1 MFLTPSFDYLKISI
15 PSPKQLKRWGMRT
28 LPNRSIINPIS
39 TAETLHY
46 KTFKPVPGGIFC
58 DRIFG
63 PEQDWQCRCGKY
75 KGKRK
80 KDLVCPKCHVQVT
93 TAQGR
98 RHHIGLIELGTPI
111 AHIWYLLGRPS
122 YLSEILNMKKSF
134 VLEIAYYACN
144 VVISPDKPQ
153 ASKKPNFR
161 YKDVINDL
169 KLEEYRRL
177 RCLKKG
183 LLPWEDIDEDVNFIT
198 ARGGYALK
206 MLLEKLQIIKVCD
219 RLKSYLHIIRKRLKN
234 GLDIE
239 SRELSGKKFMILRK
253 TRRRFRIISHFLL
266 TETKPAWMLIKV
278 LPVLPPMLRP
288 LIRIDGILLNADVN
302 EFYRWIILRTNRLK
316 RCLKNRSPLSILD
329 SERHLIQESV
339 DFLIQNGKRG
349 KPILVHGGKR
359 PLRSLTDIIKGKGGR
374 FRHHLLGKRVDYS
387 ARSIIVVGACL
398 YNYQC
403 GLPQDIAVVLF
414 TFFLIHH
421 LVHNNI
427 VIGYSIGLRLVS
439 TRDDII
445 WKFLAKI
452 ISSHP
457 VLLNRAPSLHR
468 QNIQAFLPVLVYEK
482 AIKLPPVVCSGYNAD
497 FDGDQMAVHLPL
509 ALEAQFE
516 AYRMMTPMNFFSPKG
531 PVALTPTQDM
541 ILGAKYLT
549 ERPYKREKS
558 LDYYF
563 LNVRDVTKAY
573 QSSSIT
579 LHTNVWILLSLNNL
593 SNYTALSV
601 YGFLRKAT
609 VTKHL
614 LSTYSTRITYYYEHK
629 ELRCIVQYKI
639 NELVSKSSLNVIFY
653 FNVTPS
659 RLFLN
664 SALELTL

>member
-28 LPNRSIINPIS
+28 LPDGSIINPIS

-98 RHHIGLIELGTPI
+98 RHHIGLIELGTPV

-122 YLSEILNMKKSF
+122 YLSEILNMKKSS

-153 ASKKPNFR
+153 AGKKPNFR
-161 YKDVINDL
+161 YKDVVNDL

-177 RCLKKG
+177 RCLEKG
-183 LLPWEDIDEDVNFIT
+183 LLPWEDIDEDTDLVT

-206 MLLEKLQIIKVCD
+206 MLLEELQIIEVRD
-219 RLKSYLHIIRKRLKN
+219 ELKSYLHTVRKQLKN
-234 GLDIE
+234 DLDIE
-239 SRELSGKKFMILRK
+239 SRELSDGEFATLRK

-266 TETKPAWMLIKV
+266 TETKPAWMLIEV

-288 LIRIDGILLNADVN
+288 LIRVDGILLNADVN

-339 DFLIQNGKRG
+339 DSLIQNGKRG
-349 KPILVHGGKR
+349 KPISARDGKR
-359 PLRSLTDIIKGKGGR
+359 PLKSLTDIIKGKEGR

-387 ARSIIVVGACL
+387 ARSVIVVGAYL
-398 YNYQC
+398 HNYQC
-403 GLPQDIAVVLF
+403 GLPRDIAVVLF
-414 TFFLIHH
+414 TSFLIHH
-421 LVHNNI
+421 LVYDD
-427 VIGYSIGLRLVS
+427 VAASYSTGLRLVS

-445 WKFLAKI
+445 WEFLAKI

-531 PVALTPTQDM
+531 SVALAPTQDM

-549 ERPYKREKS
+549 ERPYGRGKS
-558 LDYYF
+558 LDCYF
-563 LNVRDVTKAY
+563 SSVQDVVKAY

-579 LHTNVWILLSLNNL
+579 LHTNVWILLSPDNL
-593 SNYTALSV
+593 SNYMALSV
-601 YGFLRKAT
+601 HDFLRKAT
-609 VTKHL
+609 ITKHL
-614 LSTYSTRITYYYEHK
+614 SSTYSTRITHYYEH
-629 ELRCIVQYKI
+629 EGLRCIVRREA
-639 NELVSKSSLNVIFY
+639 NEPANESSLNATFY
-653 FNVTPS
+653 LSTTPG